1 MTKLTIRATAVALT
15 MYGSLW
21 ASPVTFESRSLGDSG
36 DGSTEYNSTGEH
48 YWNGSDETG
57 DFTINGATFP
67 NTYTD
72 FGSYTTWSGFSYSN
86 ITDTTTPGFGNQ
98 YSAYPGS
105 GADGSETYT
114 VVFGDPTLTYSTPMN
129 FSGGKGLFVSNTT
142 YTALDLL
149 NGSGFSKQ
157 FGGPS
162 GDDPDWFRLR
172 ITGSNEGSPIGF
184 VDAYL
189 ADFRFSDNSQDYV
202 VDDWTFVDLGTLGT
216 VDSLSFELSSSDTG
230 DFGMNTPAYFA
241 LDNLDA
247 IPEPGTLIT
256 VLLGAL
262 LLFAGRRRIVKR
274 QGGSQ

>member
-1 MTKLTIRATAVALT
+1 
-15 MYGSLW
+15 
-21 ASPVTFESRSLGDSG
+21 
-36 DGSTEYNSTGEH
+36 
-48 YWNGSDETG
+48 
-57 DFTINGATFP
+57 
-67 NTYTD
+67 
-72 FGSYTTWSGFSYSN
+72 
-86 ITDTTTPGFGNQ
+86 
-98 YSAYPGS
+98 
-105 GADGSETYT
+105 
-114 VVFGDPTLTYSTPMN
+114 
-129 FSGGKGLFVSNTT
+129 
-142 YTALDLL
+142 
-149 NGSGFSKQ
+149 
-157 FGGPS
+157 
-162 GDDPDWFRLR
+162 
-172 ITGSNEGSPIGF
+172 

-189 ADFRFSDNSQDYV
+189 ADFRVSDNSQDYV